1 MKEKQISTTAR
12 GIAAIRAIESEK
24 PAEVRL
30 CYDPFARRF
39 TDTTFYLLSKIFA
52 GYGEKVAPGVQ
63 GFILCRCRYIDDYL
77 RECLKTGIKQLVLL
91 GAGLDSRAYRDEV
104 QRSEIKVF
112 EVDHPATQAHKI
124 ERVKR
129 IFGRTPPAVIYV
141 PIDFDNETLDKLLV
155 NGFDQSSKTLFI
167 WEGVTYYLDAATID
181 ATLSWIRAHA
191 APGSAII
198 FDYVYRSA
206 LTAEHKRGEI
216 KRMQRYR
223 RLTGEEMVFG
233 IEKGKSEEFLTV
245 RGFTNVVDVDAAQ
258 LRRLY
263 CTGPN
268 QNRKVAE
275 IYAIVHAEIMENR
288 R

>member
-24 PAEVRL
+24 PAEERI
-30 CYDPFARRF
+30 CCDPFARKF
-39 TDTTFYLLSKIFA
+39 TDTSFYLLSKLFA

-77 RECLKTGIKQLVLL
+77 RECLESGTKQLVIL

-104 QRSEIKVF
+104 QQSKIKIF
-112 EVDHPATQAHKI
+112 EVDHPTTQAHKI
-124 ERVKR
+124 ERIKK
-129 IFGRTPPAVIYV
+129 IFGRIPPGVIYI
-141 PIDFDNETLDKLLV
+141 PIDFDNETLDKILA
-155 NGFDQSSKTLFI
+155 NGFDQSLKTLFI

-181 ATLSWIRAHA
+181 ATLSWIRANA

-198 FDYVYRSA
+198 FDYVYVSA

-216 KRMQRYR
+216 KRMQRYQ
-223 RLTGEEMVFG
+223 RLTGEELVFG
-233 IEKGKSEEFLTV
+233 VEKGKIEDFLTV
-245 RGFTNVVDVDAAQ
+245 RGFTNAVDVDAEQ

-263 CTGPN
+263 CTGPS